1 MLRNFRNEYT
11 FAVFIIINSSALRNI
26 NFKVLVIMNKKK
38 EFVIY
43 DNRNNPSI
51 RDEKDN
57 VLEKNLA
64 KLSSNAD
71 LKSLCDNNDLL
82 QRLLSCEYA
91 DRYFG
96 DYFLNKRLFSE
107 ELENIIAESNPDL
120 FCQLVRTSKSFLREE
135 KNNFYKGKI
144 FESVTV
150 ETHKLVWNALKEK
163 EVKLWNR
170 VDERFKKYIRS
181 IEDEKYGLLRGYVDY
196 VVWLEERRFQKRMFG
211 TDIEYLSWGYN
222 IFVEML
228 FRSDLRNQCSGLSSV
243 DMEDE
248 CARIFDFSFGRLSE
262 IATELFESISSYV
275 DFLTKELDPYCYDL
289 TFSPKPINKSV
300 FIEQQQKDFGEWKL
314 NGIRYELN
322 KLRYQYYANQAV
334 DLAIKEK
341 RLSVDGEANEEYC
354 SIQCKVE
361 KMLEDLC
368 LSKVS
373 WKGQSIDTFPIFSPL
388 IGLSVNRLNRYERPL
403 FAQYDVSRSYKEAAD
418 RIRAIDGDDIS
429 RSVMPFEVHSKW
441 VLKKQASD
449 SLEYCS
455 PEEKTKF
462 EDLFDKTFSLFC
474 FDFNDSDFDRY
485 NLSYDVMQKPFI
497 RISDEVMLTATMFL
511 GNEWLYSSVT
521 KILDLYRKN
530 INEDIR
536 IVSNKEFENK
546 LAECFENKGWTV
558 IVDNNGNEHKS
569 GDVDVKVKQGDTLLL
584 IQLKRTTF
592 KLTPKDVYKETIM
605 TDRKAVR
612 QLNLYESNEDADCKI
627 VKWYVTTSYENC
639 LHEYDGGVLKVNYFD
654 LLYLLEHNPD
664 KYKNLSDLIDEVNN
678 DYILKSYATNYFL
691 RKLLVCFPFDVT
703 QCKPQ
708 LIPIKIENDIES
720 RIKAVERTGNADKK
734 FKIAENIT
742 NMMPEYWDGWHVLG
756 VLYFNK
762 KMYDKAIECFRKAL
776 QVAPDEPYLLQL
788 LLRALEAKRGN
799 VMLQLPLSEE
809 SLEIKRVLKEK
820 YWYIDFN
827 L

>member
-1 MLRNFRNEYT
+1 MKDKEY
-11 FAVFIIINSSALRNI
+11 
-26 NFKVLVIMNKKK
+26 
-38 EFVIY
+38 VIY

-57 VLEKNLA
+57 VLLNLD
-64 KLSSNAD
+64 KLSSKEVV
-71 LKSLCDNNDLL
+71 KSLCDKTDLL
-82 QRLLSCEYA
+82 QRLLLCEYA

-96 DYFLNKRLFSE
+96 DYFLNKKLFSE
-107 ELENIIAESNPDL
+107 DLENIIAESNPDL
-120 FCQLVRTSKSFLREE
+120 FCLLVRTSKSFLREE
-135 KNNFYKGKI
+135 KINFYKSKI
-144 FESVTV
+144 FESEIV
-150 ETHKLVWNALKEK
+150 EVHKQVWNALKEK
-163 EVKLWNR
+163 EYKLWNR
-170 VDERFKKYIRS
+170 VCEGFKKYICS

-196 VVWLEERRFQKRMFG
+196 VVWLEEKRFQKKMFG
-211 TDIEYLSWGYN
+211 TDVEYLSWGYD

-228 FRSDLRNQCSGLSSV
+228 FRSDFRNQCKGLSRDV
-243 DMEDE
+243 IEGE
-248 CARIFDFSFGRLSE
+248 CVRLFKYSFNGVSE
-262 IATELFESISSYV
+262 IAMNFFESISSYV
-275 DFLTKELDPYCYDL
+275 DFLNKELDPYCYDL
-289 TFSPKPINKSV
+289 TFEPKFINNSV
-300 FIEQQQKDFGEWKL
+300 FIEQKPKDFGEWKL

-322 KLRYQYYANQAV
+322 NLRYQGDANSLFDYLQE
-334 DLAIKEK
+334 EK
-341 RLSVDGEANEEYC
+341 GLYVDGEANEEYC
-354 SIQCKVE
+354 SIQCMIM
-361 KMLEDLC
+361 KMLDDLC
-368 LSKVS
+368 LGKIK
-373 WKGQSIDTFPIFSPL
+373 WKGHEIDTFPIFSPL

-403 FAQYDVSRSYKEAAD
+403 IAQYCVSRSYKEALWRVCAKMFK
-418 RIRAIDGDDIS
+418 DGDDTS

-569 GDVDVKVKQGDTLLL
+569 GDVDIKVKQGDTLLL

-654 LLYLLEHNPD
+654 LLYLLEHNSD

-691 RKLLVCFPFDVT
+691 IT

-742 NMMPEYWDGWHVLG
+742 NMMPEYWDGWRVLG

-762 KMYDKAIECFRKAL
+762 KMYDKAIECFRMAL

-788 LLRALEAKRGN
+788 LLGALEAKRGN
-799 VMLQLPLSEE
+799 GMLQLPLSEE
-809 SLEIKRVLKEK
+809 GLEIKRVLEEK

-827 L
+827 M